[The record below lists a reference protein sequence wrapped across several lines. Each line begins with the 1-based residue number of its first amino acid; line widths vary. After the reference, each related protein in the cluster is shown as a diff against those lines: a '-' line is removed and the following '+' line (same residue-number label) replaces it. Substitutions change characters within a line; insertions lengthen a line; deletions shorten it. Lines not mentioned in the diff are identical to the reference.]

1 MRDGRVFGP
10 HGSDLVV
17 ADDIYHYDDAKSKA
31 LTQLT
36 VDANIRV
43 RETGFKP
50 YIAPAVTSGAIAI
63 LENLRGHWQYSSA
76 WFGDD
81 NGEGAFLGMRNRRT
95 EEGLEIED
103 LAMDDRLFARIER
116 AYQNLENL

>member
-1 MRDGRVFGP
+1 M
-10 HGSDLVV
+10 
-17 ADDIYHYDDAKSKA
+17 
-31 LTQLT
+31 
-36 VDANIRV
+36 V
-43 RETGFKP
+43 RETGFEP

-63 LENLRGHWQYSSA
+63 LENLRGRWQYSSA
-76 WFGDD
+76 WFG
-81 NGEGAFLGMRNRRT
+81 GAFLGMRNRRT